1 MAPLIEHH
9 GAFISL
15 CAPRAIVDVRGI
27 VVAVVILLGH
37 HYHGT
42 RLAPTALVDGIAHA
56 AINAAR
62 ATIKLDVYE
71 SLSLLSAIALGH
83 VHVARVD
90 ILQGRSEQ
98 LPFVS
103 LELIFHPR
111 PFIDQFLLVS
121 QLGLGLEVDFLA
133 GIAIEL
139 LAVIIIFAII
149 IVVLVQILVYSHHQ
163 VILYVLGGIIRELV
177 EQSVVDDALAAIA
190 QLGQSGRLHIGGQGD
205 LGKLHRHIGLLARQF
220 RVVALAIVRVVILI
234 DFLLQRACPV
244 LVIVPVGAHH
254 LVGRPSPGHVFGH
267 YLQGEKRV
275 AIACLLARGQLFLV
289 IELEA
294 QIISVALVEGSSTFG
309 NTNGDDGIVSGQ
321 VLHLAYFA
329 VGDIRPCG
337 VVGGDHCH
345 TAILFFHREMKIL
358 TSHHVL
364 IAMHRKSQSLS
375 FIPHGLQL
383 AQSHAHCTSGVLLVS
398 HFLETQFQLRS
409 RCSYG

>member
-1 MAPLIEHH
+1 M
-9 GAFISL
+9 
-15 CAPRAIVDVRGI
+15 
-27 VVAVVILLGH
+27 
-37 HYHGT
+37 
-42 RLAPTALVDGIAHA
+42 VDGIAHTT
-56 AINAAR
+56 INAAL
-62 ATIKLDVYE
+62 ATIKLDVFE

-111 PFIDQFLLVS
+111 PLIDQFLLVS

-139 LAVIIIFAII
+139 LAVIIIFAIP
-149 IVVLVQILVYSHHQ
+149 IVVRVQILVYSHHQ

-190 QLGQSGRLHIGGQGD
+190 QLGQPGRLHIGGQGD
-205 LGKLHRHIGLLARQF
+205 LGKLHRHIGLLAGQF
-220 RVVALAIVRVVILI
+220 RVVALAIVRVVIAHI
-234 DFLLQRACPV
+234 DFLPQRACPV

-294 QIISVALVEGSSTFG
+294 QIISVALMEGSSTFG
-309 NTNGDDGIVSGQ
+309 NINGDDGIVSGQ
-321 VLHLAYFA
+321 ALHLAYFA
-329 VGDIRPCG
+329 VGDIRPSR

-345 TAILFFHREMKIL
+345 TVILFFHREMKIL

-364 IAMHRKSQSLS
+364 IAMHRKNQFLS
-375 FIPHGLQL
+375 FIPHRVQL

-398 HFLETQFQLRS
+398 HLLETQFQLRS
-409 RCSYG
+409 RRSYG

>member
-1 MAPLIEHH
+1 M
-9 GAFISL
+9 
-15 CAPRAIVDVRGI
+15 
-27 VVAVVILLGH
+27 
-37 HYHGT
+37 
-42 RLAPTALVDGIAHA
+42 VDGIAHA

-62 ATIKLDVYE
+62 ATIKLDVFE

-111 PFIDQFLLVS
+111 PLIDQFLLVS

-139 LAVIIIFAII
+139 LAVIIFFAII
-149 IVVLVQILVYSHHQ
+149 IVVRFQILVYSHHQ

-190 QLGQSGRLHIGGQGD
+190 QLGQSGRLHIVGQGD
-205 LGKLHRHIGLLARQF
+205 LGKLHRHIGLLAGQF
-220 RVVALAIVRVVILI
+220 RVVTLAIVRVVIALI

-254 LVGRPSPGHVFGH
+254 LVGRPCPGHVFGH
-267 YLQGEKRV
+267 YLQGEKGI
-275 AIACLLARGQLFLV
+275 AIACLLARGQCLVVLLV
-289 IELEA
+289 IELET
-294 QIISVALVEGSSTFG
+294 QIISVALMEGSSTFG
-309 NTNGDDGIVSGQ
+309 HINGDDGIVSGQ
-321 VLHLAYFA
+321 ARHLAYFA

-345 TAILFFHREMKIL
+345 TAILFFHRKMKIL

-364 IAMHRKSQSLS
+364 IAMHRKNQFLF
-375 FIPHGLQL
+375 FIPHRVQL

-398 HFLETQFQLRS
+398 NLLETQFQLRS
-409 RCSYG
+409 RCSYV